1 MDAAGVGLD
10 VRALDERDVGVIVSL
25 AAGDGP
31 ADRVGDRV
39 EAVSQWFGRI
49 RDSISGEIGIWGS
62 PEALEARSVAHRR
75 E

>member
-1 MDAAGVGLD
+1 MGGGADGGGVGD
-10 VRALDERDVGVIVSL
+10 GDVGVIVSL

-39 EAVSQWFGRI
+39 EAVSQWFFAGRI

-62 PEALEARSVAHRR
+62 PEAFEARSVAHRR

>member
-39 EAVSQWFGRI
+39 EAVSQWFFAGRI
-49 RDSISGEIGIWGS
+49 RDSISGDWDLGLTRS
-62 PEALEARSVAHRR
+62 P
-75 E
+75 